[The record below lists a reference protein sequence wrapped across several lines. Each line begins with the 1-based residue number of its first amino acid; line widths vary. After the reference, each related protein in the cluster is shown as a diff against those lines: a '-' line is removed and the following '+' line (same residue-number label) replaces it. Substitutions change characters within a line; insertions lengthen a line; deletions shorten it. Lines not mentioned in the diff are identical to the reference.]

1 MESIKYVFKEIKS
14 VPIYNAD
21 KDSYDVLIED
31 ELVEIPAELFFKLFK
46 EHKKDKKTK
55 NSDLLTIKYD
65 FSSKSKSDDII
76 EDVRDSIKFL
86 KKMNIPKNLIMTSI
100 KETIGTGKDLKD
112 FYSKFEDMID
122 KVYEDE

>member
-31 ELVEIPAELFFKLFK
+31 ELVEIPTELFFKLFK
-46 EHKKDKKTK
+46 EHKKGKKTK

-65 FSSKSKSDDII
+65 ISSKSKFDDII

-86 KKMNIPKNLIMTSI
+86 KKMNVPKNLIMTSI
-100 KETIGTGKDLKD
+100 KETVGTGKDLKD
-112 FYSKFEDMID
+112 LYSKFEDMID
-122 KVYEDE
+122 KIYEDE